1 LYAET
6 EPFGLSA
13 FGFLASLLPLGCPFA
28 IPPSVRRLHLAGF
41 EIVPH
46 SPAGCYKNVGGVC
59 SQSRKTKRMKLSNEH
74 MQLLRRLREH
84 PMSQRET
91 ASPVPPFCEEL
102 ERAGYVRFTSA
113 HPSWTVIEITEVGR
127 RALGASVVAH
137 ELVTVSGSDNTI
149 GAALA
154 LARVTVGS
162 YLSRSADVE
171 ASRFELRQMFADQ
184 PGSDT
189 PIGRAILRWLDR
201 SILRD

>member
-1 LYAET
+1 
-6 EPFGLSA
+6 
-13 FGFLASLLPLGCPFA
+13 
-28 IPPSVRRLHLAGF
+28 
-41 EIVPH
+41 
-46 SPAGCYKNVGGVC
+46 
-59 SQSRKTKRMKLSNEH
+59 
-74 MQLLRRLREH
+74 
-84 PMSQRET
+84 
-91 ASPVPPFCEEL
+91 
-102 ERAGYVRFTSA
+102 
-113 HPSWTVIEITEVGR
+113 VIEITEVGR
-127 RALGASVVAH
+127 RALGTSVVAH

-201 SILRD
+201 SILRDHES

>member
-1 LYAET
+1 M
-6 EPFGLSA
+6 
-13 FGFLASLLPLGCPFA
+13 
-28 IPPSVRRLHLAGF
+28 
-41 EIVPH
+41 PH

-162 YLSRSADVE
+162 YLSRSADIE

-201 SILRD
+201 SILGD

>member
-1 LYAET
+1 
-6 EPFGLSA
+6 
-13 FGFLASLLPLGCPFA
+13 
-28 IPPSVRRLHLAGF
+28 
-41 EIVPH
+41 
-46 SPAGCYKNVGGVC
+46 
-59 SQSRKTKRMKLSNEH
+59 MKLSNAH

-84 PMSQRET
+84 PIGQRET

-102 ERAGYVRFTSA
+102 ERTGYVRFTSA
-113 HPSWTVIEITEVGR
+113 HPSWTMIEITEVGR
-127 RALGASVVAH
+127 RALGASVVTH
-137 ELVTVSGSDNTI
+137 ELVTVSGLDNTI

-184 PGSDT
+184 PRSDT

-201 SILRD
+201 SIVRGHES